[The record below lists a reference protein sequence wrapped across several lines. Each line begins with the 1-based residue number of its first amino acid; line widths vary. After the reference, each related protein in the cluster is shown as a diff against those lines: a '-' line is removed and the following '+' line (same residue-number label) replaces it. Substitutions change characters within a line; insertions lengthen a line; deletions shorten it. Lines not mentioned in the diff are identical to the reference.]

1 MGWWKMAEEEKGGKV
16 FIPRIFK
23 HDVTMIVIVML
34 ALAISFYALTQI
46 NSEVGRIKNYYESF
60 ISDYCI
66 CSRHNSPLGN
76 YTPNYTTTGTI
87 PEGWG

>member
-1 MGWWKMAEEEKGGKV
+1 MAEGEKGEKV

-46 NSEVGRIKNYYESF
+46 NSEVGRLKNYYEGF
-60 ISDYCI
+60 IADYCT
-66 CSRHNSPLGN
+66 CSRNNQEFN
-76 YTPNYTTTGTI
+76 YTPNFTTTGTI
-87 PEGWG
+87 PPGWD